1 MFGDSMPNGVLVKE
15 LELFVTQ
22 IDFLPRVNFVAPE
35 KSDNLL

>member
-1 MFGDSMPNGVLVKE
+1 MPNGVLVKE
-15 LELFVTQ
+15 LELFV

>member
-1 MFGDSMPNGVLVKE
+1 MLGDSMPNGVLVKE

-22 IDFLPRVNFVAPE
+22 IDFLRVNFVAPE